1 MQYDTLNFDS
11 YEDPCTS
18 YTIKDLIGLAKQY
31 PNHKFKLLDTD
42 YTVGDLG
49 SWRGS
54 YDLPAI
60 EPELGT
66 YKTGQEIAKALTD
79 QLSWTHC
86 GWKGSE
92 YKYHEYMEFYVAPQG
107 SSYEFKV
114 VGFKEEED
122 NVIILMTKIDKY

>member
-11 YEDPCTS
+11 YEDP
-18 YTIKDLIGLAKQY
+18 YNFFTIKDLIGLAKQY
-31 PNHKFKLLDTD
+31 PDHKFKFLDTD

-79 QLSWTHC
+79 QLIWTHC
-86 GWKGSE
+86 GWKGGE
-92 YKYHEYMEFYVAPQG
+92 YKYCEDMEFYVAQQG
-107 SSYEFKV
+107 TSREFKV
-114 VGFKEEED
+114 VGFKEED
-122 NVIILMTKIDKY
+122 DFIILLTKIDKY

>member
-11 YEDPCTS
+11 YEDPCNS

-79 QLSWTHC
+79 QLSRTHC
-86 GWKGSE
+86 GWKGGE
-92 YKYHEYMEFYVAPQG
+92 YKYHEYMEFYVAPRWV
-107 SSYEFKV
+107 SYEFKV
-114 VGFKEEED
+114 VGFKEEVG
-122 NVIILMTKIDKY
+122 VIILMTKIDKY